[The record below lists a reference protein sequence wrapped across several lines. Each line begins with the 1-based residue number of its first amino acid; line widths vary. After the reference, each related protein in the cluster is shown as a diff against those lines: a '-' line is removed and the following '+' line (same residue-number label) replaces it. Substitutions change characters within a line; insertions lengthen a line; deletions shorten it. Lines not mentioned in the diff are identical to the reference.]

1 MTRIIF
7 TIAITTAIGFFIG
20 KYFYSSYR
28 DRRLYYSALT
38 DFVSTL
44 SNNLSFKQEKLS
56 DVVLSYKQKT
66 NKIFAEQLENFS
78 NYMSNG
84 GSFSITCDAMKK
96 NSAMVEN
103 FFKNMGTV
111 DIFTQKEALKSYQND
126 FAECLK
132 NSVQEEKNKGMM
144 LLKVFTL
151 LGLAAGIML
160 M

>member
-1 MTRIIF
+1 
-7 TIAITTAIGFFIG
+7 
-20 KYFYSSYR
+20 
-28 DRRLYYSALT
+28 
-38 DFVSTL
+38 
-44 SNNLSFKQEKLS
+44 
-56 DVVLSYKQKT
+56 
-66 NKIFAEQLENFS
+66 
-78 NYMSNG
+78 
-84 GSFSITCDAMKK
+84 MKK
-96 NSAMVEN
+96 NSAIVEN

>member
-1 MTRIIF
+1 M
-7 TIAITTAIGFFIG
+7 
-20 KYFYSSYR
+20 
-28 DRRLYYSALT
+28 D
-38 DFVSTL
+38 
-44 SNNLSFKQEKLS
+44 
-56 DVVLSYKQKT
+56 
-66 NKIFAEQLENFS
+66 NFS
-78 NYMSNG
+78 NYISNG